1 MVALQALSVAVGA
14 VLVLAI
20 LGSALKTV
28 VLPQEGFPR
37 LAQAVFAV
45 VHRVLVHHSRSRER
59 AIALRSLYA
68 PVALVSLPLVWMLFM
83 VVAFTLIFWGT
94 GSMSWQ
100 RAFEISGSSLTT
112 LGFSEPSGTARIWL
126 AIIEATIGLGLVA
139 LLISYLPTIYGA
151 YNGREKGIVRLRPI
165 SGAPPDVVTLLLTL
179 QRVGA
184 LDNLEFWRNQ
194 SEWVIDIEQTHTA
207 FPILTYFPETHR
219 DHSWVAAIGTL
230 LDAAALVLAASETE
244 QDEAFAD
251 MEKGPMMVLVYG
263 MPAFVRVARAASI
276 RIGEPM
282 LIAEITGHFSEP
294 PPPIAVT
301 RAEYDDAMAALA
313 PIISVAPD
321 RREDGW
327 RRFAWIR
334 SSYEPA
340 VRSLAGLTFAYPAPW
355 TTDRPALVGRPR
367 FLRRRYI
374 EVDWTVPVRASD
386 EMEPTGPAAP
396 APESPASPTG
406 G

>member
-1 MVALQALSVAVGA
+1 MIALQVLSVLFGA
-14 VLVLAI
+14 FLVLAI

-45 VHRVLVHHSRSRER
+45 VHRLLVHRSRSRER

-68 PVALVSLPLVWMLFM
+68 PVALVSLPLVWMLCM
-83 VVAFTLIFWGT
+83 VVAFTFIFWGT
-94 GSMSWQ
+94 GSLTWQ

-112 LGFSEPSGTARIWL
+112 LGFAEPDTTARIWL
-126 AIIEATIGLGLVA
+126 AFIEATIGLGLVA

-165 SGAPPDVVTLLLTL
+165 SGAPPSVVTLIATL

-184 LDNLEFWRNQ
+184 FDSLEFWRNQ
-194 SEWVIDIEQTHTA
+194 SEWMLDIEQTHTA

-219 DHSWVAAIGTL
+219 NHSWVATIGTL
-230 LDAAALVLAASETE
+230 LDAAALVLSSSET
-244 QDEAFAD
+244 QSGEAFAD
-251 MEKGPMMVLVYG
+251 IERGPMMVLVYG
-263 MPAFVRVARAASI
+263 MPGFVRVARAASI
-276 RIGEPM
+276 PVGEPM
-282 LIAEITGHFSEP
+282 GIAEVVGHFSDP
-294 PPPIAVT
+294 APPIAIT
-301 RAEYDDAMAALA
+301 RAEYDEALVA
-313 PIISVAPD
+313 LGPILGLAPD
-321 RREDGW
+321 RSEEAW

-355 TTDRPALVGRPR
+355 TTDRAARVGRPR
-367 FLRRRYI
+367 FLRRRVI
-374 EVDWTVPVRASD
+374 EVDWTVIV
-386 EMEPTGPAAP
+386 TGPAA
-396 APESPASPTG
+396 APTAVASPSTG

>member
-1 MVALQALSVAVGA
+1 
-14 VLVLAI
+14 
-20 LGSALKTV
+20 
-28 VLPQEGFPR
+28 
-37 LAQAVFAV
+37 
-45 VHRVLVHHSRSRER
+45 
-59 AIALRSLYA
+59 
-68 PVALVSLPLVWMLFM
+68 M
-83 VVAFTLIFWGT
+83 VVAFTFIFWGT
-94 GSMSWQ
+94 GSLTWQ

-112 LGFSEPSGTARIWL
+112 LGFAEPSGTSRIWL
-126 AIIEATIGLGLVA
+126 AFIEATIGLGLVA

-151 YNGREKGIVRLRPI
+151 YNAREKGIVRLRPI

-184 LDNLEFWRNQ
+184 LEIVEFWRSQ
-194 SEWVIDIEQTHTA
+194 SEWIIDIEQTHTA

-219 DHSWVAAIGTL
+219 DHSWVATIGTL
-230 LDAAALVLAASETE
+230 LDAAALVLAASET
-244 QDEAFAD
+244 QQGEAFAD

-276 RIGEPM
+276 PIGEPM
-282 LIAEITGHFSEP
+282 LIVEVTGHFSEP

-301 RAEYDDAMAALA
+301 RAEYDAAMAALA
-313 PIISVAPD
+313 PVISVAPD
-321 RREDGW
+321 RTEDAW

-355 TTDRPALVGRPR
+355 TTDRPARVGRPR
-367 FLRRRYI
+367 FLRRRNI
-374 EVDWTVPVRASD
+374 EVDWTLPVTASG
-386 EMEPTGPAAP
+386 EMEPRASAA
-396 APESPASPTG
+396 PASPTG

>member
-1 MVALQALSVAVGA
+1 MIGLQVLSVIFGTFLA
-14 VLVLAI
+14 LAI

-45 VHRVLVHHSRSRER
+45 VHRLLVHRSRTRER

-68 PVALVSLPLVWMLFM
+68 PVALVSLPLVWMLSM
-83 VVAFTLIFWGT
+83 VVAFTFIFWGT
-94 GSMSWQ
+94 GSLTWQ

-112 LGFSEPSGTARIWL
+112 LGFAEPSGTGRIWL
-126 AIIEATIGLGLVA
+126 AFIEATIGLGLVA

-165 SGAPPDVVTLLLTL
+165 SGAPPSVVTLLTTL

-184 LDNLEFWRNQ
+184 LESLDFWRNQ
-194 SEWVIDIEQTHTA
+194 SEWILDIEQTHTA

-219 DHSWVAAIGTL
+219 DHSWVASIGTL
-230 LDAAALVLAASETE
+230 LDAAALVLSSSETLAGE
-244 QDEAFAD
+244 SFGD
-251 MEKGPMMVLVYG
+251 MERGPMMVLVYG

-276 RIGEPM
+276 PIGEPQG
-282 LIAEITGHFSEP
+282 IADLVGHFSEP
-294 PPPIAVT
+294 APPITIT
-301 RAEYDDAMAALA
+301 RAEYDAVMAA
-313 PIISVAPD
+313 VAPLIGVTPD
-321 RREDGW
+321 RSEETW

-340 VRSLAGLTFAYPAPW
+340 VRSLAGLTLAYPALW
-355 TTDRPALVGRPR
+355 TTDRAARVGRPR
-367 FLRRRYI
+367 FLRRRVI
-374 EVDWTVPVRASD
+374 EVDWTATVV
-386 EMEPTGPAAP
+386 GPGQAGP
-396 APESPASPTG
+396 G
-406 G
+406 